1 VSSGDGMKPKE
12 WISALQA
19 RLDRQPRLLVAGAAA
34 AAVLFL
40 WMIYVPPSLEIR
52 RLGVQWRSLR
62 AESRQSRQLLDEFY
76 QGGAALLPGSGHLPK
91 VLEMLHDK
99 ALQHGVKIRGV
110 TPGNARE
117 PSAEGLSV
125 FPVEIQMEGEFHSLG
140 EFLGE
145 LRDPSVLGMVEV
157 RRFRI
162 SRDEGLLPVLR
173 ADLSLEIALRQE

>member
-1 VSSGDGMKPKE
+1 MSFGDGMKPRE

-19 RLDRQPRLLVAGAAA
+19 ILDRQPRLLVVGAVA

-40 WMIYVPPSLEIR
+40 WVIYIPPSLEIR

-62 AESRQSRQLLDEFY
+62 SESHQSRQLLEQFY
-76 QGGAALLPGSGHLPK
+76 QDGAALLPESGHLPK
-91 VLEMLHDK
+91 ILEALHEK
-99 ALQHGVKIRGV
+99 ARQHGARIRVV

-117 PSAEGLSV
+117 PVTDGLSV
-125 FPVEIQMEGEFHSLG
+125 FPVEIQMEGEFRSLG

-145 LRDPSVLGMVEV
+145 LKDPAVLGMVVV

-162 SRDEGLLPVLR
+162 SRDEGLLPVLQ